1 MSDDLSNYMGGHRHA
16 PKPEIGSM
24 SQDDVG
30 GTSHIL
36 NAAGRTQRKPH
47 GGHVLGPSPIGTS
60 LHLGNMAEILHNSG
74 LARRR
79 STAHPG
85 DDELD
90 AEGMSDADEP
100 SQTIRANDD
109 GSMTHYRRT
118 ASGSVA
124 SSAVGAPDFFQEPL

>member
-1 MSDDLSNYMGGHRHA
+1 MSDDFSNFLGGPRHA

-24 SQDDVG
+24 SQDEVG

-36 NAAGRTQRKPH
+36 NAAGRTSRKPH
-47 GGHVLGPSPIGTS
+47 GGQVLGGTPIGSS
-60 LHLGNMAEILHNSG
+60 LHLGNTAEILHHSG

-79 STAHPG
+79 ATAHPA

-100 SQTIRANDD
+100 AQTIRANDD

-124 SSAVGAPDFFQEPL
+124 SSAVGAPDYFSEPE